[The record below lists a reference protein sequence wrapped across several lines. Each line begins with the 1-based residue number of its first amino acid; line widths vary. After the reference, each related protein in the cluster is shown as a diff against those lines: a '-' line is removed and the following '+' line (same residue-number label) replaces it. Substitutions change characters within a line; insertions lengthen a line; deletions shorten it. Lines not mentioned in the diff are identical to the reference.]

1 MSPRLFKI
9 YLQLIVVV
17 KFFFLYFAIRQ
28 MYFRYKTIKEPK
40 NKVYQ
45 KDLETVRI
53 YKSQTDFVFMIFMA
67 FLFIFLFNPWK
78 NNDKYL
84 DKHSKYLMYIF
95 GFVILFTSDWN
106 LFVSDSVLLKT
117 MKSFGSEIVG

>member
-1 MSPRLFKI
+1 MSTSLFQI
-9 YLQLIVVV
+9 FLTFIVVI

-28 MYFRYKTIKEPK
+28 LYFRFKTYKDPK
-40 NKVYQ
+40 NKVFQ
-45 KDLETVRI
+45 KNLETVKI
-53 YKSQTDFVFMIFMA
+53 YKNQTDFVFMISMA

-84 DKHSKYLMYIF
+84 DQHSKYLMYVF

-106 LFVSDSVLLKT
+106 LFISDSLLLKT
-117 MKSFGSEIVG
+117 FKTYGF